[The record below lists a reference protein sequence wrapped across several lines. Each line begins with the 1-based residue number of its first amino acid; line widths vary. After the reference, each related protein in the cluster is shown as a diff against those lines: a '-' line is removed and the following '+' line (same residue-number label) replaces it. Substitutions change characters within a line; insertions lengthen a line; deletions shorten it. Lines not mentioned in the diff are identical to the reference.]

1 MRLLTWNVNGLRS
14 LTQYYP
20 WCEHKN
26 FKTILDTLNADII
39 CFQETKITLE
49 RLDTSMAIIPGY
61 DTYFSFAKGKASYS
75 GVAIYV
81 KINSI
86 KPISAE
92 EGISG
97 LLNQSSTIFNQSDQS
112 TTSNQSINNSNITN
126 ITSNTSNEYHNNLNF
141 STEELLNLDSE
152 GRCIILDF
160 KMFVLFNLYCPHTAS
175 QERLFFKIQFY
186 KVLLNRVNDLIQ
198 AGREIIIMG
207 DMNVTHKEID
217 HCDPEKFV
225 KEFGLKSFGEHP
237 LRKMFDKLVSP
248 NGPLIDVCRYFHP
261 DEKGIFT
268 CWSTLINAR
277 PANYGTR
284 IDYILVSPGLMKW
297 FKSCNIEQSIMGSDH
312 CPVVAELYDTINE
325 NGHIYTLKE
334 ETNVDGSSTPR
345 LCAKY
350 LPKFMGS
357 QKTLKTFFTRSD
369 EKNDAKLKLILS
381 EQPENNQMENNNIEN
396 IELSNQMENEDLVNE
411 SLTPSNNDNND
422 LSVSKE
428 LSNTKNISKQTT
440 TSQKSI
446 ASNSTKSNVRKTK
459 KKTELEKNQRSLV
472 SFFKQQI
479 PDKISNNDY
488 SIKEKSV
495 SIEEHNQLYQLN
507 QLEELPSDSSDKSQN
522 EESTQQKNIEEIK
535 EIKDNLVENCKE
547 IPTTSFNNNNSET
560 ISQWNALFAPRL
572 IPKCKVHN
580 EPCKEY
586 KVNKPGP
593 NQGRR
598 FYLCSRPIG
607 NTKEDQCDFFEWVK
621 GTNKNTST
629 LKRKNVDKDKE
640 INSRQNKKQ

>member
-1 MRLLTWNVNGLRS
+1 MQLLTWNINGLRS

-26 FKTILDTLNADII
+26 FKTILDALNADII

-49 RLDTSMAIIPGY
+49 RLDSSMAIVPGY

-81 KINSI
+81 KTNSI

-97 LLNQSSTIFNQSDQS
+97 LLNQSSTISNKSDQS
-112 TTSNQSINNSNITN
+112 TITSNQSINNNSIM
-126 ITSNTSNEYHNNLNF
+126 TSNTSNEYHNNYNLTF

-186 KVLLNRVNDLIQ
+186 KVLLNRINNLIQ

-225 KEFGLKSFGEHP
+225 KEFGLESFGEHP

-248 NGPLIDVCRYFHP
+248 NGWNTV
-261 DEKGIFT
+261 
-268 CWSTLINAR
+268 INAR

-284 IDYILVSPGLMKW
+284 LDYILVSPGLMKW
-297 FKSCNIEQSIMGSDH
+297 FKSCNVEQSIMGSDH

-325 NGHIYTLKE
+325 DGHIYTLKE
-334 ETNVDGSSTPR
+334 ETNANDSNEPPKTPR
-345 LCAKY
+345 LCTKY

-357 QKTLKTFFTRSD
+357 QKTLKTFFIRSD
-369 EKNDAKLKLILS
+369 EKNDAKLILN
-381 EQPENNQMENNNIEN
+381 EQPENNRMENNNIEN
-396 IELSNQMENEDLVNE
+396 VELNNQMENE
-411 SLTPSNNDNND
+411 
-422 LSVSKE
+422 E
-428 LSNTKNISKQTT
+428 LQTT
-440 TSQKSI
+440 TSPKSM
-446 ASNSTKSNVRKTK
+446 SSKSTKSNVRKTK
-459 KKTELEKNQRSLV
+459 KKLELEKNQKSLV

-495 SIEEHNQLYQLN
+495 SLEEHNQLNQLN
-507 QLEELPSDSSDKSQN
+507 QLNRLEELLSDSSEKSPN
-522 EESTQQKNIEEIK
+522 EESTQQENIEEIK
-535 EIKDNLVENCKE
+535 EIKNNLVENCKE
-547 IPTTSFNNNNSET
+547 ISITDFNNNNSET
-560 ISQWNALFAPRL
+560 ISQWNALFAPRP
-572 IPKCKVHN
+572 IPKCKVHD

-586 KVNKPGP
+586 RVNKPGP

-598 FYLCSRPIG
+598 FYLCSR
-607 NTKEDQCDFFEWVK
+607 
-621 GTNKNTST
+621 
-629 LKRKNVDKDKE
+629 
-640 INSRQNKKQ
+640 